1 MLSICSVL
9 LWSRLIPLS
18 GFQKNETSDS
28 NSIDIICLNVFMGY
42 YPVKCYLLICR
53 ETRATAII
61 DTEANTEA
69 IIKKLV
75 SLGVKPEKT
84 LLTHTHPDYA
94 GG

>member
-28 NSIDIICLNVFMGY
+28 NSIDIICLNVFMSH

-53 ETRATAII
+53 EIRATSII
-61 DTEANTEA
+61 DTEANPEA
-69 IIKKLV
+69 IIKKTSELRC
-75 SLGVKPEKT
+75 
-84 LLTHTHPDYA
+84 
-94 GG
+94 